1 MGLQLM
7 DFILKMDVDGL
18 LVHVLVVKVLLEV

>member
-18 LVHVLVVKVLLEV
+18 LVHVLVVEVLLEV